1 LNNRVNQKCLELVK
15 NAVFQRNLKYLLFL
29 MNAFTLEHFL
39 KKHSGSL
46 VSNCKLVDDTKGGKH
61 YLCDV
66 YLKNL
71 KFAINKKVVE
81 EFDKNPFDKK
91 FDLDNN
97 KTLDFTEFSVY
108 KKVLPSPLIEGVTNA
123 EY

>member
-1 LNNRVNQKCLELVK
+1 MEGFNLE
-15 NAVFQRNLKYLLFL
+15 Q
-29 MNAFTLEHFL
+29 FL

-46 VSNCKLVDDTKGGKH
+46 VSNCKLVNDKNGEKKH

-66 YLKNL
+66 YIKNL
-71 KFAINKKVVE
+71 RFVVDKAVIND
-81 EFDKNPFDKK
+81 FDKYTNTMYNKK

-97 KTLDFTEFSVY
+97 KTLDFTEYAVG

>member
-1 LNNRVNQKCLELVK
+1 MDKFSLE
-15 NAVFQRNLKYLLFL
+15 N
-29 MNAFTLEHFL
+29 FL

-46 VSNCKLVDDTKGGKH
+46 VSNCKLVDNVKGEK
-61 YLCDV
+61 YYSCDV

-71 KFAINKKVVE
+71 KFAVNKKVVE

-91 FDLDNN
+91 FDLDNS
-97 KTLDFTEFSVY
+97 KTLDFTEFAVY